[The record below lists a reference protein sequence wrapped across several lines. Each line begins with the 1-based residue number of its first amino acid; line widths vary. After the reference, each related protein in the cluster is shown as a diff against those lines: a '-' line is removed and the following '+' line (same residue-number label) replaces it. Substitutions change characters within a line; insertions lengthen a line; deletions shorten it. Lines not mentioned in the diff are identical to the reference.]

1 VTGERKYWVRTERG
15 RVWGPFTVTALERLR
30 GQLSDKC
37 EASVDANE
45 WLPGV
50 DFPELRGILSP
61 AKPVERRSP
70 DIPAAGPR
78 VSKAMAE
85 AFGLDGNPVAA
96 PAGEPERIPTPAKP
110 VARAAIPSRPP
121 EAPEPVPAAPL
132 EVPES
137 GDLGEVSPARL
148 YALSAVTSASGLLEL
163 EPEKGGAL
171 RIGFRRGAPEHFAT
185 DDPDL
190 TLTRFLV
197 SRGVLAPEK
206 AQAAEAFAEK
216 AGQDL
221 VAVLFQ
227 MQLLPPADAHRLLG
241 DHALSLLDRALVTWR
256 GAFHFEKDA
265 ALPPGAFPLGARW
278 GLLTQAVRRLE
289 VAPLRA
295 RLGKRLAQPVVR
307 SGGLSL
313 GKLEEL
319 GLTAQEARLYA
330 SIDGTSTGEELIGAH
345 DPAAA
350 VRLLYLLT
358 ELGHLSFV
366 DLSVEEPKAEPAAAP
381 PTRAAQPEAGSSPA
395 PAHRELPRTAREVGR
410 ATPASGQ
417 AAAAGRGPPPML
429 QPSAPAVAPRPAAA
443 PAITRPLPTFAQ
455 APVNE
460 SAEAALQR
468 LSELWERLSD
478 GDHYSALGMDRKS
491 ATPAE
496 AKRNFFALAKE
507 LHPDTVTDASLAQL
521 RDVKER
527 LFARINEAA
536 QVLSD
541 EKRRKEYD
549 AELEGKANNVDIS
562 RIFAAEENFQRAE
575 ILIKAHKY
583 KDGLAL
589 LDEAI
594 AMNADEAEF
603 YAWRG
608 YAKFLLATN
617 RKDAFAECAG
627 DCHKAIKMVER
638 CLPAHLF
645 LGQMSKVV
653 GDLKQAKKCFLRV
666 LELDE
671 KHVEAMRELRL
682 MGQKS

>member
-1 VTGERKYWVRTERG
+1 R
-15 RVWGPFTVTALERLR
+15 A
-30 GQLSDKC
+30 
-37 EASVDANE
+37 
-45 WLPGV
+45 
-50 DFPELRGILSP
+50 
-61 AKPVERRSP
+61 VERRAP
-70 DIPAAGPR
+70 EVPAAGPR
-78 VSKAMAE
+78 ISKSVAE
-85 AFGLDGNPVAA
+85 AFGLEGKPAA
-96 PAGEPERIPTPAKP
+96 TPAAEPERIPTPAKP
-110 VARAAIPSRPP
+110 VPRATVPSAPPAPP
-121 EAPEPVPAAPL
+121 EPAPEAPL

-137 GDLGEVSPARL
+137 GDLAEVSPARL

-171 RIGFRRGAPEHFAT
+171 RIGFRRGVPEHFAT

-197 SRGVLAPEK
+197 SRGALAPEK
-206 AQAAEAFAEK
+206 AQAADAFAQK
-216 AGQDL
+216 AGQD
-221 VAVLFQ
+221 VVTVLFQ

-256 GAFHFEKDA
+256 GAFRFDKDA

-278 GLLTQAVRRLE
+278 ALLVQALRRLE
-289 VAPLRA
+289 VAMLRA
-295 RLGKRLAQPVVR
+295 RLGKRLALPVVR

-313 GKLEEL
+313 GKVEEL

-330 SIDGTSTGEELIGAH
+330 SIDGTRTGEELIGAH

-350 VRLLYLLT
+350 VRILYLLT

-366 DLSVEEPKAEPAAAP
+366 DLSAEEPKAEPAAAP
-381 PTRAAQPEAGSSPA
+381 PPAAAQPGAGPAGSKPA
-395 PAHRELPRTAREVGR
+395 PAPSPRELPRTAREVGR

-417 AAAAGRGPPPML
+417 PAVAGRGPPPVL
-429 QPSAPAVAPRPAAA
+429 QPSAAAAVAPKPAAT

-455 APVNE
+455 PPAGE
-460 SAEAALQR
+460 TAEAALQR
-468 LSELWERLSD
+468 LSELWERLSE

-507 LHPDTVTDASLAQL
+507 LHPDTVTDASNTLL

-549 AELEGKANNVDIS
+549 AELEGKASNVDIS

-583 KDGLAL
+583 KEGLAL

-617 RKDAFAECAG
+617 RKEVFEECAG

-682 MGQKS
+682 MGQKP

>member
-30 GQLSDKC
+30 GQLSDQC
-37 EASVDANE
+37 EASLDGTE
-45 WLPGV
+45 WLPGL
-50 DFPELRGILSP
+50 DFPELRDLLTP
-61 AKPVERRSP
+61 AKKIERSP
-70 DIPAAGPR
+70 DIPVAGPR
-78 VSKAMAE
+78 ITKAMAE
-85 AFGLDGNPVAA
+85 AFGLDGKPAAA
-96 PAGEPERIPTPAKP
+96 PAAEPGPEPARIPTPARP
-110 VARAAIPSRPP
+110 VPRAAVPP
-121 EAPEPVPAAPL
+121 KPAPAEPAPAPAL

-148 YALSAVTSASGLLEL
+148 YALAAVTSATGALEL
-163 EPEKGGAL
+163 TPEKGGAL

-190 TLTRFLV
+190 SLTRFLQAH
-197 SRGVLAPEK
+197 GALAPEK
-206 AQAAEAFAEK
+206 ARAAEAFAQK
-216 AGQDL
+216 AGQDV

-227 MQLLPPADAHRLLG
+227 MQLLQPADAHRLLG
-241 DHALSLLDRALVTWR
+241 DHALSLLDRALLTWR
-256 GAFHFEKDA
+256 GAFRFEKDA

-289 VAPLRA
+289 VALLRA
-295 RLGKRLAQPVVR
+295 RLGKRLSLPVVR

-313 GKLEEL
+313 GKLDEL

-345 DPAAA
+345 DAAAA

-366 DLSVEEPKAEPAAAP
+366 DLAAEEPKAEPAEEP
-381 PTRAAQPEAGSSPA
+381 PPGPRPGAGSSPKPAPA
-395 PAHRELPRTAREVGR
+395 PAHRELPKTAREVGR

-417 AAAAGRGPPPML
+417 AAAAKGPPPVL
-429 QPSAPAVAPRPAAA
+429 QPAAPKPAAA
-443 PAITRPLPTFAQ
+443 PAISRPLPTFAQ
-455 APVNE
+455 PPAGETP
-460 SAEAALQR
+460 EAALQR
-468 LSELWERLSD
+468 LSELWEGLAE
-478 GDHYSALGMDRKS
+478 GDHYSALGMERKS
-491 ATPAE
+491 ATAAE

-507 LHPDTVTDASLAQL
+507 LHPDTVTDASLTQL

-549 AELEGKANNVDIS
+549 AELDGKASNVDIS

-583 KDGLAL
+583 KEGLAL
-589 LDEAI
+589 LEEAI

-608 YAKFLLATN
+608 YAKFLLATD
-617 RKDAFAECAG
+617 RKHAFEECAG
-627 DCHKAIKMVER
+627 DCHRAIKMVER

-645 LGQMSKVV
+645 LGQMCKVV

-666 LELDE
+666 LELDD